1 MAASA
6 NRSQSMS
13 GYFVSKI
20 GSNRGRPR
28 IWLEGLPLTTASIAP
43 GSRYDVHMKGGTI
56 VIQANPDGSRVVT
69 TKKRGDRELP
79 VIDLNSTEMLAL
91 FDGMSAVRLVQRE
104 GQVFILPLA
113 TEVRKKERLNRLRRK
128 LETGEALNIASLS
141 HGGGILTHALHK
153 GMEAG
158 GVKTRLAIA
167 NEIRTGLLQH
177 ASHVNDAWDKE
188 TIPLGA
194 PLQYVA
200 FDQKALEQLPLCEG
214 GESGL
219 PCSGASVS
227 GQAKRQTSVPEEHP
241 EVGHLIVSA
250 LVILARVNPA
260 FWTFE
265 NVIPYAN
272 TASAAILRTQLK
284 DLGYNI
290 HETVLDGEDYN
301 AADTRKRWVMVAV
314 TEGMSFDWS
323 MLQRPVKN
331 PIPISEYLEAIP
343 PDDPA
348 WSDMQ
353 GLKDKM
359 KRDMEKGSN
368 FAMRLFDADATKV
381 GTLTKGYMKV
391 RSTDPKLKHPTDPD
405 LLRQFTEVEH
415 ARFKQ
420 VPEKLIEGLSA
431 TIAHEVLGQ
440 GIVYDPFEQVGTLI
454 AESLLS
460 FVDRL
465 PERPSNVGELIE
477 AINVEVGDTAGMV
490 VSEIRKPLAG
500 VTYEGRISMNDLGM
514 AIQDIGNGVGIL
526 HKALTLGDIQ
536 LGEAVKIRYPT
547 AKSVPQVIRFEQN
560 APAITPE
567 AVVAI
572 EEHKEQV
579 HQAELEMEQFSLAL
593 APEPAQVPPRSQP
606 GLRMR

>member
-1 MAASA
+1 MSE
-6 NRSQSMS
+6 NRSQAMS

-128 LETGEALNIASLS
+128 LETGEPLNIASLS

-167 NEIRTGLLQH
+167 NEIRTKLLQH
-177 ASHVNDAWDKE
+177 ASQANDAWDKN

-194 PLQYVA
+194 PLQYIA
-200 FDQKALEQLPLCEG
+200 FDQKAVEQLPLCEG

-219 PCSGASVS
+219 PCSGASVA
-227 GQAKRQTSVPEEHP
+227 GQAQRQTSVPEEHP

-272 TASAAILRTQLK
+272 SASAAILRTQLK
-284 DLGYNI
+284 DLGYKTY
-290 HETVLDGEDYN
+290 ETVIDGEDFN
-301 AADTRKRWVMVAV
+301 AVDTRKRWVMVAV

-323 MLQRPVKN
+323 MLQQPIKN
-331 PIPISEYLEAIP
+331 PIPLSEYLEAIP

-348 WSDMQ
+348 WSEMQ

-359 KRDMEKGSN
+359 KRDLESGSN
-368 FAMRLFDADATKV
+368 FAMRVFGSDATKI
-381 GTLTKGYMKV
+381 GTITKGYQKV
-391 RSTDPKLKHPTDPD
+391 RSTDPKLMHPTDPN
-405 LLRQFTEVEH
+405 LLRQFTAVEH

-420 VPEKLIEGLSA
+420 VPENLIAGLSS

-440 GIVYDPFEQVGTLI
+440 GIVYDPFEKVGTLI

-460 FVDRL
+460 FVGRL
-465 PERPSNVGELIE
+465 PERPSNVGELIN
-477 AINVEVGDTAGMV
+477 AIKSEVADTADMI

-500 VTYEGRISMNDLGM
+500 VTYEGRITMNDLGM

-536 LGEAVKIRYPT
+536 LGESIKIRYPT
-547 AKSVPQVIRFEQN
+547 AKSAPQIMKLEEN
-560 APAITPE
+560 APAITPV
-567 AVVAI
+567 AVAAI
-572 EEHKEQV
+572 AEHKEQV
-579 HQAELEMEQFSLAL
+579 RQAEIEMEQFSLAL
-593 APEPAQVPPRSQP
+593 APDPEPSQP
-606 GLRMR
+606 LRGMRMG